1 MTLDIV
7 DPTNSIREAVAF
19 KLILFEF
26 VIVPVPSIVKVFA
39 PTSIALP
46 VYVSVF
52 EPISNVAFADI
63 VILPLTVV
71 LLSKSNSALALLNV
85 RAFAIDPVPVLLIT
99 ELPLLSVI
107 APPLNAPAPANVNVL
122 APTLNA
128 FVIDNAPVAV
138 SVEAPLIVT
147 VPPKVVVPAAVSPL
161 DALNTIVPLFDKV
174 PELVNTALNVRVL
187 DALIVNVCDAG
198 IVSAPDKVVE

>member
-1 MTLDIV
+1 M
-7 DPTNSIREAVAF
+7 
-19 KLILFEF
+19 
-26 VIVPVPSIVKVFA
+26 
-39 PTSIALP
+39 
-46 VYVSVF
+46 
-52 EPISNVAFADI
+52 
-63 VILPLTVV
+63 
-71 LLSKSNSALALLNV
+71 
-85 RAFAIDPVPVLLIT
+85 
-99 ELPLLSVI
+99 
-107 APPLNAPAPANVNVL
+107 L

-147 VPPKVVVPAAVSPL
+147 VPPKVVEPAAVSPL

-198 IVSAPDKVVE
+198 IVSAPDKVVELLITTSVNLPPVSVNIESIIVFVKLPSLVVI